1 MWLYQG
7 KEFTSEQI
15 QDYKGFV
22 YELTDTVNGM
32 KYIGQKR
39 FWKKI
44 TRPPLKGKKRKRRS
58 LVESDWQDYYGSNE
72 AINLLVES
80 EGQERFKREILY
92 LCNGTGEMNYMES
105 KIQFDRD
112 VLFRDDYYNRIIQCR
127 IHAKH
132 VGKMRNNLTN
142 T

>member
-39 FWKKI
+39 FWKK
-44 TRPPLKGKKRKRRS
+44 TATQRK
-58 LVESDWQDYYGSNE
+58 ETQ
-72 AINLLVES
+72 
-80 EGQERFKREILY
+80 K
-92 LCNGTGEMNYMES
+92 T
-105 KIQFDRD
+105 
-112 VLFRDDYYNRIIQCR
+112 
-127 IHAKH
+127 
-132 VGKMRNNLTN
+132 
-142 T
+142 